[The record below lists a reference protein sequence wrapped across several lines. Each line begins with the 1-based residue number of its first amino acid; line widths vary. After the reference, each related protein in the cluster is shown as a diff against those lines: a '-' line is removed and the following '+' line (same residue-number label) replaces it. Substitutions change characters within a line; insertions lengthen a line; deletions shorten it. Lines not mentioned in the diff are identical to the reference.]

1 MRTFVLLLVLA
12 LPPLVACG
20 AAYANTSTDIGKPVC
35 THFDD
40 SGKPTSRTTSAAS
53 TPTPAVS
60 AANTPAA
67 SPVQPTTGM
76 ATATQAK
83 GGGTAGM
90 LRPRSSPHW
99 QTFLP
104 GMFK

>member
-1 MRTFVLLLVLA
+1 MRTFVLLLVLVM
-12 LPPLVACG
+12 PPLVACG

-40 SGKPTSRTTSAAS
+40 NGKATSRVTSAAIA
-53 TPTPAVS
+53 PTTAVS
-60 AANTPAA
+60 VATTPAA
-67 SPVQPTTGM
+67 SPAQPTTGM